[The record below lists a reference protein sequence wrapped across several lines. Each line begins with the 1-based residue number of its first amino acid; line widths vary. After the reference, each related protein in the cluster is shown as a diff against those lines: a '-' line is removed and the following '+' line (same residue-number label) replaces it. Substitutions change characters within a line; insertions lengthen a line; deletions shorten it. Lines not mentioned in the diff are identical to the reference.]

1 MQELLPTGWIQLPT
15 IDVPVNASLVSP
27 IVVPGLS
34 KYRTYFLVLAPYD
47 EPTFVVS
54 SATELVS
61 AIQLLEDKPLPLG
74 PYFVDQHLWLHCTTI
89 LPSAHIVKMTPFV
102 SLEGELGLP
111 PYACCG
117 GTDLTAV
124 WAAILALQGDVGVL
138 QGQMGL
144 ALADIGTL
152 QADMTT
158 AQADIG
164 TLQADMTTAQADIGT
179 LQADMTTAQAD
190 IGTLQ
195 ADMTTAQADIGTL
208 QADMTTAQADIAALQ
223 IEIEQRPS
231 GLNGVFGYH
240 MRINYPFLPA
250 VTIEPDATADGLI
263 HAFVGDRLGNGRI
276 VSFSAAITGDLS
288 ASGVNGLDVG
298 AFAPVKV
305 YVWRLIT
312 PASGPGVALLAS
324 LSGATPILPPGYAY
338 WSDIVCP
345 VVTGPAPNGDVY
357 ECCHSRGGRNCFEFD
372 VPNLGGIP
380 ILSNG
385 VATVKTAIG
394 QIRALSTIF
403 PSERREGEI
412 QLYYEAQN
420 TSGTVRTVSVYNLD
434 NAVYSLR
441 GRQIGLAATP
451 GEREQAA
458 GNFPCLVDGATIDTS
473 LWYDWSG
480 APTGGLSL
488 WVDKIW
494 I

>member
-144 ALADIGTL
+144 AL
-152 QADMTT
+152 
-158 AQADIG
+158 
-164 TLQADMTTAQADIGT
+164 
-179 LQADMTTAQAD
+179 AD